1 MPRRLWPVS
10 SSVMN
15 KQGITPSALALRLYL
30 QGPGSLQIGS
40 QVDPQVDRVWFRPL
54 CGGRWS
60 VVKWCQPELERL
72 CAENEQMREVLAR
85 AFEGRRKRSFPK
97 SKAPQPI
104 RNPRS

>member
-1 MPRRLWPVS
+1 
-10 SSVMN
+10 MN

-85 AFEGRRKRSFPK
+85 RAFKVGRRWSFRK
-97 SKAPQPI
+97 SKPPQST

>member
-1 MPRRLWPVS
+1 
-10 SSVMN
+10 MN

-60 VVKWCQPELERL
+60 VVTWCQPEMERL
-72 CAENEQMREVLAR
+72 RAENEEMREMLAR
-85 AFEGRRKRSFPK
+85 AFEEGRRLSFRK
-97 SKAPQPI
+97 SKPPRS